1 MSKKS
6 AKPKTDENRKV
17 RSTLDL
23 AKYLGLSEWTVS
35 RAINGHPEVKQA
47 TRERVLAAMQE
58 LGFQPNPLARGL
70 NGKSTGLIGICFGHP
85 RSPLVVDKI
94 ASLDEFL
101 HEKSYRGVLA
111 ISTQN
116 PEAEKTILSD
126 FRRMRVDG
134 VILIQSYSQRDEIDR
149 WLGGLPA
156 VHVDPV
162 EPEIG
167 PSVYFDR
174 KQAMHLLVD
183 HLYTLGHR
191 TFGALGFSASNPWR
205 WSGLVRALEDHG
217 LDPAKCLR
225 SFELPAPGLES
236 YADGIQLAEIV
247 LSSKKPPTALMAVN
261 DLVAIG
267 AARHLADCNYQIP
280 GDFSLTGF
288 DDLDVGQYV
297 VPSIT
302 SINQSPRVSMRR
314 AVEILLQTIASP
326 SAKEIATIDPIL
338 RIRKS
343 TGRPVGGSAPNLI

>member
-6 AKPKTDENRKV
+6 PKPKTDENRKV

-35 RAINGHPEVKQA
+35 RAINGHPEVKQS

-134 VILIQSYSQRDEIDR
+134 VILIQSYSQREDIDR

-183 HLYTLGHR
+183 HLYNLGHR

-205 WSGLVRALEDHG
+205 WHGLVSALEDHK

-225 SFELPAPGLES
+225 SFELPAPGLEAF
-236 YADGIQLAEIV
+236 ADGIQLAEIV
-247 LSSKKPPTALMAVN
+247 LSSKKPPTALLAVN
-261 DLVAIG
+261 DLVAVG
-267 AARHLADCNYQIP
+267 ASRHLVDCGFDIP
-280 GDFSLTGF
+280 GDFSMTGF
-288 DDLDVGQYV
+288 DDLDVCQYV
-297 VPSIT
+297 LPSIT

-314 AVEILLQTIASP
+314 AVEILLETIRNP
-326 SAKEIATIDPIL
+326 SSGNEIATIDPVL

-343 TGRPVGGSAPNLI
+343 TGRPGSR